1 MHTIS
6 MALCVSLRP
15 RPLRPFSP
23 KDCRHLGEV
32 LVHLGGGFVALEIL
46 ALDQALNALLQVDG
60 LGGELE
66 LWEASGKEG

>member
-1 MHTIS
+1 M
-6 MALCVSLRP
+6 
-15 RPLRPFSP
+15 
-23 KDCRHLGEV
+23 
-32 LVHLGGGFVALEIL
+32 GGGFVALEIL